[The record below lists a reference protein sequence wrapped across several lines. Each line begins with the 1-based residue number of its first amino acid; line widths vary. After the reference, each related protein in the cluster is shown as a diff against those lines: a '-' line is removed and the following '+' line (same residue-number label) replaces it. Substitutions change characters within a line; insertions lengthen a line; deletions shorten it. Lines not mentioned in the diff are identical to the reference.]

1 MSLPAGA
8 FTALSAPLDG
18 FSLRTR
24 REGHRGRD
32 AAGAGGRAKIFGQ
45 ISPPRLTFARV
56 CPKMFFDRAFCPYI
70 LRGVNEL
77 GKFIVKYRYIFLA
90 VFVGLLI
97 LCGAFIPTMINRVNY
112 DLTSYLPSGYDT
124 NDGYQFLSD
133 TFSIHGDVEA
143 GVYGTRADIA
153 EIAAGI
159 EEVDGVTGVI
169 WADMVEMLLEYGVY
183 EPDESGEFNDDFKL
197 IYSVLTDASA
207 PTMKDGVLDY
217 GDADTTPHNWAV
229 LVTLSYPPS
238 TPEAIEAFGKIEEVL
253 GGVVGEG
260 NFSMS
265 GMTEQANA
273 LYETVFDEMWIYLL
287 AAGIV
292 VVVILLV
299 TTNSLMEP
307 LILILTLVVS
317 IVINLGSNA
326 LFPSTSIITFAIG
339 AILQLGLSMDY
350 AIFLL
355 HQYRAELK
363 TTLDPKTALS
373 AAIPKSAAAVASSAL
388 TTVVGLLALM
398 FMKFEI
404 GFDLGLSL
412 AKGII
417 CSLVTVLFLQPCLML
432 MLDKARLK
440 TQHKCIDLKCRA
452 PIKRCIR
459 DRKWV
464 GLAFL
469 VLFVP
474 VCYFANTLGYNY
486 VKFMPPSTDTSVKHQ
501 MAQTLGNQLMIVV
514 PNSYEYSPAPGATWT
529 ETGYLIEEN
538 YEFVQRLEKYGAHLE
553 TVEYNGETVE
563 VPRISFMLGLYVMFP
578 EGSTVAFDMTDSDGN
593 HIATFNFT
601 LSQLLR
607 FIDAYKDGL
616 LDDIQANMSTLM
628 DIMLDTD
635 GDGLIDAELPDG
647 VGMDMLEHLDEYMSN
662 MDLSSY
668 LDTFSNYVSGG
679 YTMYTV
685 GITYPEI
692 DNESEL
698 SFKILD
704 DIKAI
709 ANDIF
714 GEGGVAVTNHPN
726 YTPVRCYFTGYT
738 QGAYDFAAVTP
749 TDFAVVTIISVVAIL
764 IILIVTLRGIKLP
777 ILLVALI
784 EFGIF
789 LNLVM
794 QYIFAGGEINFMS
807 YLIIS
812 AVQLGA
818 TVDYAILVATKF
830 RKLRER
836 WEPRQAA
843 YKATTSSVMS
853 VLTSALIMA
862 GACFSICFSTTNL
875 IIEEITFLVARGAL
889 ISALLVIFV
898 LPALLALTDKPSGGE
913 NHIMRTPKLRPVRFG
928 KKPRYTPVLET
939 EGAGGA
945 DASDITAMTDED
957 GAEEQ
962 KTADAAPSDTTPPQG
977 TITPGSDDPA

>member
-1 MSLPAGA
+1 
-8 FTALSAPLDG
+8 
-18 FSLRTR
+18 
-24 REGHRGRD
+24 
-32 AAGAGGRAKIFGQ
+32 
-45 ISPPRLTFARV
+45 
-56 CPKMFFDRAFCPYI
+56 MFFDRAFCPYI

-183 EPDESGEFNDDFKL
+183 EPDENGEFNDDFKL

-578 EGSTVAFDMTDSDGN
+578 EDSTISFEGLELN
-593 HIATFNFT
+593 

-607 FIDAYKDGL
+607 FIDLVKKSGIDFSNLTGD
-616 LDDIQANMSTLM
+616 LDMYAALIEGANNIIR
-628 DIMLDTD
+628 DPD
-635 GDGLIDAELPDG
+635 GDGIIDESIPTPNWWTIFSG
-647 VGMDMLEHLDEYMSN
+647 GMGN
-662 MDLSSY
+662 MQSY

-698 SFKILD
+698 SFTILD
-704 DIKAI
+704 DIKDI

-957 GAEEQ
+957 GAEKQ

-977 TITPGSDDPA
+977 TEPPGGNDPA

>member
-1 MSLPAGA
+1 
-8 FTALSAPLDG
+8 
-18 FSLRTR
+18 
-24 REGHRGRD
+24 
-32 AAGAGGRAKIFGQ
+32 
-45 ISPPRLTFARV
+45 
-56 CPKMFFDRAFCPYI
+56 MFFDRAFCPYI

-143 GVYGTRADIA
+143 GVYGTRAEIA

-514 PNSYEYSPAPGATWT
+514 PNSYTYTVAGSGET

-538 YEFVQRLEKYGAHLE
+538 YEFVQSLEKYGATLE
-553 TVEYNGETVE
+553 TVEYEGETVE

-578 EGSTVAFDMTDSDGN
+578 EDSTISFEGLELN
-593 HIATFNFT
+593 

-607 FIDAYKDGL
+607 FIDLVKESGIDFSNLTGD
-616 LDDIQANMSTLM
+616 LDMYTALIEGANNIIR
-628 DIMLDTD
+628 DPD
-635 GDGLIDAELPDG
+635 GDGIIDESIPTPNWWTIFSG
-647 VGMDMLEHLDEYMSN
+647 GMGN
-662 MDLSSY
+662 MQSY

-794 QYIFAGGEINFMS
+794 QYIFAGGETNSMS
-807 YLIIS
+807 YLTTS
-812 AVQLGA
+812 AAHPGA
-818 TVDYAILVATKF
+818 TAASALPAATKF

-939 EGAGGA
+939 EGAGEA

-957 GAEEQ
+957 GAEKQ